1 MLLALIKIFNSC
13 FKICYFPT
21 SRKKITIIM
30 IPKPVKNH
38 SEHANYNYRLI
49 ALLSSIS
56 KVYERIILEDLQ
68 LYLINQ
74 IRLKQSVRRNDHST
88 TQQLVSLADKISINM
103 NNRKHIDAV
112 FLDVE
117 KVFEL
122 IWHEGL
128 IFQMQQMNISLYL
141 IKAIKAFL
149 TNCTFFEKQKTSNL
163 P

>member
-1 MLLALIKIFNSC
+1 
-13 FKICYFPT
+13 
-21 SRKKITIIM
+21 M

-88 TQQLVSLADKISINM
+88 TQQLVSLVDKISINM

-149 TNCTFFEKQKTSNL
+149 TNCTFFEK
-163 P
+163 